1 VKTDSLL
8 QTLEKQLVLLEARTA
23 PLANF
28 ATLGPR
34 FDRQLFQTRSTR
46 LEACLAEARH
56 NLSALKQ
63 AVEHQ
68 QLPQIT
74 WLAEHLAAQM
84 EAISRETDAWSL
96 RSWDTGS
103 PALTRW
109 QRKRLQHQE
118 YERRLLVLWREREQL
133 LAQATGFEEQ
143 QRLSREVEACAG
155 RLQRC
160 RKALQD
166 IDAVLARMTR

>member
-1 VKTDSLL
+1 MKTDSLL
-8 QTLEKQLVLLEARTA
+8 HMLEKQLTMLEARTA
-23 PLANF
+23 PLAQF

-34 FDRQLFQTRSTR
+34 FDRQLFQTRSSR
-46 LEACLAEARH
+46 LDACLAEARH

-63 AVEHQ
+63 AVENQ
-68 QLPQIT
+68 QRPQIT

-84 EAISRETDAWSL
+84 EAIARETDAWSL

-118 YERRLLVLWREREQL
+118 YERRLLEMRCQREQQ

-166 IDAVLARMTR
+166 IEAVLARMTR

>member
-1 VKTDSLL
+1 M
-8 QTLEKQLVLLEARTA
+8 LEKQLAMLEARTA
-23 PLANF
+23 PLTQF

-46 LEACLAEARH
+46 LDACLAEARQH
-56 NLSALKQ
+56 LSALKQ

-68 QLPQIT
+68 QLPQIA

-84 EAISRETDAWSL
+84 EAISREADAWSL
-96 RSWDTGS
+96 RAWDTSS
-103 PALTRW
+103 PTLARW

-118 YERRLLVLWREREQL
+118 YERRLLDMWHQREQQL
-133 LAQATGFEEQ
+133 TQATGFEEQ

-166 IDAVLARMTR
+166 IEAVLARMTR